1 MYIRP
6 VGTSA
11 LLVLALLLALTGGC
25 NKSSPGTPGNRNTEA
40 SKNATTETPKPRNTE
55 APVVARLH
63 WLGKK
68 RIAADTNSAY
78 FMTIWNLPESKKL
91 EEQTLDKLATAP
103 WRLLLRQT
111 GASTGSALFRPL

>member
-1 MYIRP
+1 MYIRQ

-11 LLVLALLLALTGGC
+11 LLILALLALTGGC
-25 NKSSPGTPGNRNTEA
+25 NKSTPETPQQR
-40 SKNATTETPKPRNTE
+40 STETPKPRNTE

-91 EEQTLDKLATAP
+91 E
-103 WRLLLRQT
+103 
-111 GASTGSALFRPL
+111 